1 MNVIRRFKT
10 GHSYVEFSVS
20 AVPLLL
26 FLFGTINFA
35 LAVYAYNF
43 TSYVAREATR
53 YAAVR
58 GSSSPTPAAAADV
71 RNFVLAEA
79 HGLDNSNLNVTTT
92 WSPDNKPGSVVQ
104 VQVQYK
110 FVFNMFLVKLSP
122 VNLTSTSKMVITQ

>member
-1 MNVIRRFKT
+1 MNAIRRFKA

-35 LAVYAYNF
+35 LGVYAYNF
-43 TSYVAREATR
+43 TSYVAREAAR

-58 GSSSPTPAAAADV
+58 GSSSPAPAAKSDV
-71 RNFVLAEA
+71 TNFVLAEA
-79 HGLDNSNLNVTTT
+79 HGLDNSNLKVTTT

-110 FVFNMFLVKLSP
+110 FIFNMFLVKLSP
-122 VNLTSTSKMVITQ
+122 VNFTSTSKMVITQ

>member
-1 MNVIRRFKT
+1 VNIIRRFKR
-10 GHSYVEFSVS
+10 GNSYLEFSVA

-35 LAVYAYNF
+35 LAVYDYNF

-58 GSSSPTPAAAADV
+58 GSSSPNPAATSDV
-71 RNFVLAEA
+71 TNFVLAKA
-79 HGLDNSNLNVTTT
+79 HGLDSSNLKVTTT
-92 WSPDNKPGSVVQ
+92 WSPDNSPGSVVR

-110 FVFNMFLVKLSP
+110 FIFNMFMVKLSP
-122 VNLTSTSKMVITQ
+122 VNLTSTSQMVIAQ

>member
-1 MNVIRRFKT
+1 MNGIRRFKA

-43 TSYVAREATR
+43 TSYAAREATR

-58 GSSSPTPAAAADV
+58 GSSGPTPAATSDV
-71 RNFVLAEA
+71 TNFVLAKA
-79 HGLDNSNLNVTTT
+79 HGLDSSNLKVTTT
-92 WSPDNKPGSVVQ
+92 WSPNNNPGSVVQ

-110 FVFNMFLVKLSP
+110 FIFNMFLVKLSP
-122 VNLTSTSKMVITQ
+122 VNLTSTSQMVIAQ